1 MKKYNITASTVV
13 RVIGKAGV
21 ILSIICLITSTVLSL
36 FGIINDTSEFEASM
50 WIMFL
55 VCNGVVLFADSK
67 DETKKHNKK

>member
-36 FGIINDTSEFEASM
+36 FGIINDTSEFVASM

-67 DETKKHNKK
+67 AETKKHNKK

>member
-67 DETKKHNKK
+67 DESKKHNKK

>member
-67 DETKKHNKK
+67 DKTKKHNKK

>member
-1 MKKYNITASTVV
+1 MKKYNITASMVV